1 LLLHEDVVTN
11 AFFAASI
18 HCKVGNRS
26 STFFW
31 LDLWF
36 NNRCLSDLALELFTV
51 VVLRARK
58 LTMAAAL
65 ADQTWMQ
72 DISAPMTV
80 PVIDQ
85 YLHLQ
90 QQL

>member
-1 LLLHEDVVTN
+1 
-11 AFFAASI
+11 
-18 HCKVGNRS
+18 VGNRS

-36 NNRCLSDLALELFTV
+36 NNRRLSDLALELFTV

-58 LTMAAAL
+58 RTMVAAL
-65 ADQTWMQ
+65 ADQTWMR
-72 DISAPMTV
+72 DISAPPPLTIPM
-80 PVIDQ
+80 IGH